1 MKIFILD
8 DDKNVIRIIKK
19 IISDRDL
26 GIVIGEDIDGEK
38 GYKKIVELNPDL
50 VIVDLLMPGMDG
62 ITIVR
67 DLKKVFPQMEFI
79 MISQVSSK
87 DMVGRAY
94 KYGVEYY
101 IYKPVNALEV
111 ESIIK
116 KVQERIK
123 IDRVIDELQFIFQRK
138 KDLNREEKTEK
149 FCEQCIKN
157 VLMRLGII
165 GEKGSKD
172 IIDICRY
179 IIEND
184 LNFTRVTLRGLCK
197 EFSKNPKSMEQ
208 RMRRTIA
215 IAMSNI
221 ANLGVEDYM
230 NEIFVE
236 YSSSLFKFE
245 QVKKEMDYIR
255 GKVSR
260 GGSVNIMKFIK
271 GLILYCENIND

>member
-19 IISDRDL
+19 IINDRDL
-26 GIVIGEDIDGEK
+26 GTVIGEDIDGEK
-38 GYKKIVELNPDL
+38 GYEKIVELNPDL

-138 KDLNREEKTEK
+138 KDLNREEKSEE

-179 IIEND
+179 IVENN

-255 GKVSR
+255 GKVNR

-271 GLILYCENIND
+271 GLILYCENINN